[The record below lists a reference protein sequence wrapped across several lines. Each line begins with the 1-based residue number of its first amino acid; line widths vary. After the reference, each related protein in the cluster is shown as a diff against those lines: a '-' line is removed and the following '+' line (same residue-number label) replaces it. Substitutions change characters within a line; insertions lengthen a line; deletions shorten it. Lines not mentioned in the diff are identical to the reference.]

1 MDFSGEADQ
10 HKVIHAG
17 LEELLTMIHEAQ
29 TDLSKFD
36 PEKMNTK
43 MIALKVPL
51 VRFHLYIPVVQVNSI
66 SINFPFSTHI

>member
-17 LEELLTMIHEAQ
+17 LEELLTMIHEAR

-36 PEKMNTK
+36 PEKMSTK
-43 MIALKVPL
+43 MTALKEPL
-51 VRFHLYIPVVQVNSI
+51 VRLHPYIPI
-66 SINFPFSTHI
+66 LFD